1 LSAAYCVIIHRIGL
15 FEAFDADF
23 ANPRAPTTRSRPE
36 EPKSTIR
43 VLFSDTEEAK
53 REKKFQV
60 LEEKV
65 DLLTTSSRLGPI
77 GVSRD
82 RLRTLDVGPEP
93 MGNKEARAG

>member
-23 ANPRAPTTRSRPE
+23 AKSARANHKISSRRTQIDH
-36 EPKSTIR
+36 SY
-43 VLFSDTEEAK
+43 LFSDTEEAK
-53 REKKFQV
+53 CEKKFQV

-65 DLLTTSSRLGPI
+65 DLLTRSSRLGPI

-93 MGNKEARAG
+93 LGNKEARAG